1 MAAQQRKPEVG
12 DKITFLEPT
21 FNVQFEGTVQVL
33 LSSQFIIHC
42 DEPPSRKGKVHFI
55 FYSDD
60 WRLKA

>member
-1 MAAQQRKPEVG
+1 MPAQQRQPQVG
-12 DKITFLEPT
+12 DTITFLDKT
-21 FNVQFEGTVQVL
+21 FNVQFEGTVAVL

-42 DEPPSRKGKVHFI
+42 SEPESRKGKVHFI